1 MIFCSRIFT
10 FGVAAALLFT
20 GCRRA
25 EIRVYTAPKDQADVA
40 DQPAD
45 AHAHANAD
53 APDAHSQAPEPLT
66 PPASPAQAERAR
78 PEVTWTLPAGWKE
91 APTGKVNLAQF
102 AIQTGVG
109 DASVSITP
117 LPNLAGKESAVI
129 NMWRA
134 QVGQGPMEEAA
145 LANALVPADV
155 AGEKGQLFEI
165 SGTRD
170 GATTRIITAILHRPD
185 ASWFFK
191 LSGNEAAT
199 AALKPVYLEFLK
211 SVRIGGPKSSTTP
224 TAPAPVPAQP

>member
-1 MIFCSRIFT
+1 MIFCSRILT
-10 FGVAAALLFT
+10 CGVAAALLFT

-25 EIRVYTAPKDQADVA
+25 EIRVYTAPKDQPDVA

-45 AHAHANAD
+45 AHA
-53 APDAHSQAPEPLT
+53 APDAHSAAPTSPVA
-66 PPASPAQAERAR
+66 PAAPERAR
-78 PEVTWTLPAGWKE
+78 PEVTWSLPAGWKE

-102 AIQTGVG
+102 AIQTGAG

-117 LPNLAGKESAVI
+117 LPNLAGKEAAVI

-134 QVGQGPMEEAA
+134 QVGQGPLEEAA

-199 AALKPVYLEFLK
+199 AAIKPVYLEFLK
-211 SVRIGGPKSSTTP
+211 SVRIGGPKSSTAP